1 MFDATTGLNMF
12 DATTKI
18 IFIGLIVMC
27 DKTNTAKC

>member
-18 IFIGLIVMC
+18 IFIGLIVS